1 MKKKS
6 RFLTGLLSAVMA
18 LSLCALP
25 AMAAD
30 EGSGTTTTTSPSTA
44 VWTRNTGSITVHKYE
59 LNDEK
64 KEKEGTGNASD
75 TVDQEAKELAG
86 AEFTIYKI
94 WDEETLK
101 KYYDGVTT
109 VDTTKVFD
117 VRNYATKDEN
127 TGAWK
132 LELTNGVNAK
142 KVEKEGLKNPQT
154 TDAGG
159 VVTFNNLDLGLYLVL
174 ETKLPDLVV
183 EAAAPAIISVPM
195 QKDSDNTV
203 AEEEKQPVT
212 EWLYD
217 VHIFPKNSTKYGS
230 VKLIK
235 KGYTG
240 NNDDGVLPNVTY
252 ELYKYEGNE
261 ENPTYP
267 GNPSDWKR
275 ITNKT
280 TPAGDNTGDE
290 LNLIT
295 DTKGEISIEG
305 LTKGTYCF
313 VEQSAKVKQG
323 DKEYES
329 AYIVD
334 KEPIYF
340 TVDATGNY
348 TSTAK
353 DNTIGALEAKNHKPD
368 VEKKVGKKDAS
379 GNISYEKK
387 ADYSI
392 GDYVPYQ
399 VTITIPQN
407 IEKLDTFVV
416 TDTPTNL
423 EFVKDDNHPFIVK
436 GEDATEPMVENN
448 DYTVVKDETT
458 KGFKL
463 TFTKPGVSLKAYAGK
478 TVTVTYYAKLL
489 GTAVITTAGNGNT
502 ISLKYNQE
510 IGTDGKPT
518 PDKTTEIKNDAV
530 VYSFGIHIN
539 KVNGNN
545 EPLQNVKFDL
555 YKVDPT
561 GDITGDK
568 IGLDSNIK
576 LTKVES
582 GLTTDDKGKIN
593 KDGLANGTYYLVET
607 ETQTGYNLLSGPVK
621 VDLKI
626 TYTAT
631 WKVKD
636 TYDNEG
642 HLIHHDVSSLE
653 EKFAGGDAEGLG
665 YKSQTIIN
673 RKGFN
678 LPTTGGFGTLLFSG
692 IGALLVVGGV
702 GVLMSIKKK
711 KGNV

>member
-1 MKKKS
+1 MKKAK
-6 RFLTGLLSAVMA
+6 RFLTGLLSAALA
-18 LSLCALP
+18 LSLCAMP
-25 AMAAD
+25 AMAEDNA
-30 EGSGTTTTTSPSTA
+30 ETPVTTPPSTA
-44 VWTRNTGSITVHKYE
+44 VWTQKTGSITVHKYE
-59 LNDEK
+59 LNDDK
-64 KEKEGTGNASD
+64 KKNEGTGNASD
-75 TVDQEAKELAG
+75 KVDSEAKKLAG
-86 AEFTIYKI
+86 AEFTIYQI
-94 WDEETLK
+94 WNETTLK
-101 KYYDGVTT
+101 DYYGGVKEF
-109 VDTTKVFD
+109 DTSKVFD
-117 VRNYATKDEN
+117 VSNYATKDTT

-132 LELTNGVNAK
+132 LELTNGVTAV

-154 TDAGG
+154 TDASG

-203 AEEEKQPVT
+203 AKDNKKPVT

-252 ELYKYEGNE
+252 ELYKYEGNA
-261 ENPTYP
+261 ENPVYTKDSP
-267 GNPSDWKR
+267 DWKK

-290 LNLIT
+290 LKLIT
-295 DTKGEISIEG
+295 DPNGEISIDG

-313 VEQSAKVKQG
+313 VEQSAKVKQD

-340 TVDATGNY
+340 TVDAEGNY
-348 TSTAK
+348 TSATK
-353 DNTIGALEAKNHKPD
+353 NDTINALEAKNHKPD
-368 VEKKVGKKDAS
+368 VEKKVGMKDAS
-379 GNISYEKK
+379 GNIIYGKK

-416 TDTPTNL
+416 TDTPTHL
-423 EFVKDDNHPFIVK
+423 EFVKDDDHPFIVK
-436 GEDATEPMVENN
+436 GEGATEPMVENT
-448 DYTVVKDETT
+448 DYTVVKDDTT
-458 KGFKL
+458 KGFTL
-463 TFTKPGVSLKAYAGK
+463 TFTKPGVTLKDYAGK

-489 GTAVITTAGNGNT
+489 DTAVTTTDGNPNT

-518 PDKTTEIKNDAV
+518 PNKTTEIKNDAV

-561 GDITGDK
+561 GNITGDK
-568 IGLDSNIK
+568 IGLDKSIR
-576 LTKVES
+576 LTKVAS
-582 GLTTDDKGKIN
+582 GLTTDAKGEVG

-621 VDLKI
+621 VELKI

-631 WKVKD
+631 WTEKN

-653 EKFAGGDAEGLG
+653 EKFAGSDGENLG
-665 YKSQTIIN
+665 YKTQTIIN

-692 IGALLVVGGV
+692 IGVLLVVAGV
-702 GVLMSIKKK
+702 GVLLSLKKK
-711 KGNV
+711 NRA

>member
-1 MKKKS
+1 MKKAK
-6 RFLTGLLSAVMA
+6 RFLTGLLSATLA
-18 LSLCALP
+18 LSLCAMP
-25 AMAAD
+25 AMAAED
-30 EGSGTTTTTSPSTA
+30 SGTTTTPSTA
-44 VWTRNTGSITVHKYE
+44 VWTQKTGSITVHKYE
-59 LNDEK
+59 LNDDK
-64 KEKEGTGNASD
+64 KKNEGTGNASD
-75 TVDQEAKELAG
+75 KVDSEAKKLAG
-86 AEFTIYKI
+86 AEFTIYQI
-94 WDEETLK
+94 WDEEALK

-109 VDTTKVFD
+109 VDTTNVLD
-117 VRNYATKDEN
+117 VKNYATKDEK
-127 TGAWK
+127 TGAWE
-132 LELTNGVNAK
+132 LELKNGVTAE
-142 KVEKEGLKNPQT
+142 KVQKEGLENPQT

-203 AEEEKQPVT
+203 AKGDKRPVT

-217 VHIFPKNSTKYGS
+217 VHIFPKNSTQYGG
-230 VKLIK
+230 VDLIK

-240 NNDDGVLPNVTY
+240 NNDDGVLSNVTY
-252 ELYKYEGNE
+252 ELYKYEGNDE
-261 ENPTYP
+261 KPVYTE
-267 GNPSDWKR
+267 GASDWKK
-275 ITNKT
+275 ITNQT
-280 TPAGDNTGDE
+280 TTAGDNTGDA
-290 LNLIT
+290 LSLIT
-295 DTKGEISIEG
+295 DKDGKISIEG

-323 DKEYES
+323 DKEYDS

-340 TVDATGNY
+340 TVKADGSY
-348 TSTAK
+348 TSANK
-353 DNTIGALEAKNHKPD
+353 SAVDNALEAKNHKPD
-368 VEKKVGKKDAS
+368 VEKKVGMKDAS
-379 GNISYEKK
+379 GNINYGKK

-416 TDTPTNL
+416 TDTPTHL

-436 GEDATEPMVENN
+436 GEDATEPMVENT
-448 DYTVVKDETT
+448 DYTVVKNDTT
-458 KGFKL
+458 KGFTL
-463 TFTKPGVSLKAYAGK
+463 TFTNPGVTLKGYAGK

-489 GTAVITTAGNGNT
+489 ETAVITTDGNPNT

-518 PDKTTEIKNDAV
+518 PNKTTEIKNDAV

-568 IGLDSNIK
+568 IGLDSSIK
-576 LTKVES
+576 LTKVAS
-582 GLTTDDKGKIN
+582 GLTTDERGKIN

-621 VDLKI
+621 VELKI

-631 WKVKD
+631 WTEKN

-653 EKFAGGDAEGLG
+653 EKFAGGDGENLG
-665 YKSQTIIN
+665 YKTQTIIN

-692 IGALLVVGGV
+692 IGVLLVVAGV
-702 GVLMSIKKK
+702 GVLLSLKKK
-711 KGNV
+711 NRA

>member
-25 AMAAD
+25 AMAAND
-30 EGSGTTTTTSPSTA
+30 SETQTTTSPSTA
-44 VWTRNTGSITVHKYE
+44 VWTRDTGSITVHKYE
-59 LNDEK
+59 LNDDTK
-64 KEKEGTGNASD
+64 KNEGTGNAND
-75 TVDQEAKELAG
+75 KVDSEAKELAG

-94 WDEETLK
+94 WDEKTLK
-101 KYYDGVTT
+101 EYYGGVKA
-109 VDTTKVFD
+109 VDTTNVFD
-117 VRNYATKDEN
+117 VNNYATKDEK

-132 LELTNGVNAK
+132 LELKEGFKAEEV
-142 KVEKEGLKNPQT
+142 VKEGLINPQT
-154 TDAGG
+154 TKEDGKVA
-159 VVTFNNLDLGLYLVL
+159 FNNLDLGLYLVL

-195 QKDSDNTV
+195 QKDSNNNV
-203 AEEEKQPVT
+203 AKDDKKPVT

-240 NNDDGVLPNVTY
+240 NNDDGVLSNVTY

-267 GNPSDWKR
+267 EKPSDWKK
-275 ITNKT
+275 ITKKT
-280 TPAGDNTGDE
+280 TPAGDNTGAE
-290 LNLIT
+290 LNLVTNT
-295 DTKGEISIEG
+295 DGKISIEG

-340 TVDATGNY
+340 TVDTKGDYA
-348 TSTAK
+348 STAK
-353 DNTIGALEAKNHKPD
+353 NEAIGALEAKNHKPD
-368 VEKKVGKKDAS
+368 VEKKVGMKDDN
-379 GNISYEKK
+379 GNISYDKK
-387 ADYSI
+387 ADYGI

-416 TDTPTNL
+416 TDTPKNL

-436 GEDATEPMVENN
+436 GEDATEPMVENT
-448 DYTVVKDETT
+448 DYKVVKNDTT
-458 KGFKL
+458 KGFTL
-463 TFTKPGVSLKAYAGK
+463 TFTKPGVTLKNYAGK

-489 GTAVITTAGNGNT
+489 DSAVITTAGNGNT

-545 EPLQNVKFDL
+545 EPLPNVKFDL

-568 IGLDSNIK
+568 IGLDKNIK
-576 LTKVES
+576 LTKVAS
-582 GLTTDDKGKIN
+582 GLNTDARGEVG

-607 ETQTGYNLLSGPVK
+607 ETQTGYNLLSGPVEVK
-621 VDLKI
+621 LNI

-631 WKVKD
+631 WMEKN

-653 EKFAGGDAEGLG
+653 EKFAGSDGENLG
-665 YKSQTIIN
+665 YKTQTIIN
-673 RKGFN
+673 RKGFK
-678 LPTTGGFGTLLFSG
+678 LPTTGGFGTLLFSA

-702 GVLMSIKKK
+702 GVLMSTKKK
-711 KGNV
+711 KGNG

>member
-1 MKKKS
+1 MKKAK
-6 RFLTGLLSAVMA
+6 RFLTGLLSAALA
-18 LSLCALP
+18 LSLCAMP
-25 AMAAD
+25 AMA
-30 EGSGTTTTTSPSTA
+30 ENSGEASTTPPPSTA
-44 VWTRNTGSITVHKYE
+44 VWTRDTGSITVHKYE
-59 LNDEK
+59 LNDDAK
-64 KEKEGTGNASD
+64 KQEGTGNASD
-75 TVDQEAKELAG
+75 AVDPEAKKLAG

-117 VRNYATKDEN
+117 VSNYATKDEK

-132 LELTNGVNAK
+132 LELKDGFNAE
-142 KVEKEGLKNPQT
+142 KVAKDGLENPQT
-154 TDAGG
+154 TDAEG
-159 VVTFNNLDLGLYLVL
+159 VVTFNKLDLGLYLVL

-183 EAAAPAIISVPM
+183 EAATPAIISVPM

-203 AEEEKQPVT
+203 AKDEKQPVT

-230 VKLIK
+230 VNLIK

-240 NNDDGVLPNVTY
+240 NRCDEGLPNVTY
-252 ELYKYEGNE
+252 ELYKYEGNA
-261 ENPTYP
+261 ENPVYTKDSP
-267 GNPSDWKR
+267 DWKK

-280 TPAGDNTGDE
+280 TTAGDNTGDV
-290 LNLIT
+290 LNLVT
-295 DTKGEISIEG
+295 DSEGKISIEG

-313 VEQSAKVKQG
+313 VEQSAKVKQDG
-323 DKEYES
+323 KEYES

-353 DNTIGALEAKNHKPD
+353 NDTINALEAKNHKPD
-368 VEKKVGKKDAS
+368 VEKKVGMKDAS
-379 GNISYEKK
+379 GNISYDKK

-416 TDTPTNL
+416 TDTPTHL
-423 EFVKDDNHPFIVK
+423 EFVKDDNHPFIIK
-436 GEDATEPMVENN
+436 GEGATEPMVENT
-448 DYTVVKDETT
+448 DYTVVKNDTT
-458 KGFKL
+458 KGFTL
-463 TFTKPGVSLKAYAGK
+463 TFTNPGVTLKGYAGK

-489 GTAVITTAGNGNT
+489 ETAVITTDGNPNT

-518 PDKTTEIKNDAV
+518 PNKTTEIKNDAV

-561 GDITGDK
+561 GNITGDK
-568 IGLDSNIK
+568 IGLESNIR
-576 LTKVES
+576 LTKVAS
-582 GLTTDDKGKIN
+582 GLTTDAQGKID

-621 VDLKI
+621 VELKI

-631 WKVKD
+631 WTVKD

-673 RKGFN
+673 RKGFK

-692 IGALLVVGGV
+692 IGVLLVVAGV
-702 GVLMSIKKK
+702 GVLLSLKKK
-711 KGNV
+711 NRA

>member
-1 MKKKS
+1 MKKAK
-6 RFLTGLLSAVMA
+6 RFLTGLLSAALA
-18 LSLCALP
+18 LSLCAMP
-25 AMAAD
+25 AMAED
-30 EGSGTTTTTSPSTA
+30 NGETPVTTPPSTA
-44 VWTRNTGSITVHKYE
+44 VWTQKTGSITVHKYE
-59 LNDEK
+59 LNDDK
-64 KEKEGTGNASD
+64 KKNEGTGNASD
-75 TVDQEAKELAG
+75 KVDSEAKKLAG
-86 AEFTIYKI
+86 AEFTIYQI
-94 WDEETLK
+94 WNETTLK
-101 KYYDGVTT
+101 DYYGGVKEF
-109 VDTTKVFD
+109 DTSKVFD
-117 VRNYATKDEN
+117 VSNYATKDTT

-132 LELTNGVNAK
+132 LELTNGVTAV

-154 TDAGG
+154 TDASG

-203 AEEEKQPVT
+203 AKDNKKPVT

-252 ELYKYEGNE
+252 ELYKYEGNA
-261 ENPTYP
+261 ENPVYTKDSP
-267 GNPSDWKR
+267 DWKK

-290 LNLIT
+290 LKLIT
-295 DTKGEISIEG
+295 DPNGEISIDG

-313 VEQSAKVKQG
+313 VEQSAKVKQD

-340 TVDATGNY
+340 TVDAEGNY
-348 TSTAK
+348 TSAAK
-353 DNTIGALEAKNHKPD
+353 NDTINALEAKNHKPD
-368 VEKKVGKKDAS
+368 VEKKVGMKDAS
-379 GNISYEKK
+379 GNIIYGKK

-416 TDTPTNL
+416 TDTPTHL
-423 EFVKDDNHPFIVK
+423 EFVKDDDHPFIVK
-436 GEDATEPMVENN
+436 GEGATEPMVENT
-448 DYTVVKDETT
+448 DYTVVKDDTA
-458 KGFKL
+458 KGFTL
-463 TFTKPGVSLKAYAGK
+463 TFTKPGVTLKDYAGK

-489 GTAVITTAGNGNT
+489 DTAVTTTDGNPNT

-518 PDKTTEIKNDAV
+518 PNKTTEIKNDAV

-561 GDITGDK
+561 GNITGDK
-568 IGLDSNIK
+568 IGLDKSIR
-576 LTKVES
+576 LTKVAS
-582 GLTTDDKGKIN
+582 GLTTDAKGEVG

-621 VDLKI
+621 VELKI

-631 WKVKD
+631 WTEKN

-653 EKFAGGDAEGLG
+653 EKFAGSDGENLG
-665 YKSQTIIN
+665 YKTQTIIN
-673 RKGFN
+673 RKGFK

-692 IGALLVVGGV
+692 IGVLLVVAGV
-702 GVLMSIKKK
+702 GVLLSLKKK
-711 KGNV
+711 NRT

>member
-1 MKKKS
+1 MKKAK
-6 RFLTGLLSAVMA
+6 RFLTGLLSAALA
-18 LSLCALP
+18 LSLCAMP

-30 EGSGTTTTTSPSTA
+30 NGGATTTPSTA
-44 VWTRNTGSITVHKYE
+44 VWTRDTGSITVHKYE
-59 LNDEK
+59 LNDDAK
-64 KEKEGTGNASD
+64 KQEGTGNASD
-75 TVDQEAKELAG
+75 AVDPEAKKLAG

-94 WDEETLK
+94 WDEATLK
-101 KYYDGVTT
+101 EYYGGVKEF
-109 VDTTKVFD
+109 DTTKVFD
-117 VRNYATKDEN
+117 ANNYAKKDDK

-132 LELTNGVNAK
+132 LDCKDGFTAE
-142 KVEKEGLKNPQT
+142 KVVKDGLENPQT
-154 TDAGG
+154 TDADG
-159 VVTFNNLDLGLYLVL
+159 VVTFDNLDLGLYLVL

-195 QKDSDNTV
+195 QKDSDNKV
-203 AEEEKQPVT
+203 AENEKQPVT
-212 EWLYD
+212 EWLYN

-230 VKLIK
+230 VNLIK

-240 NNDDGVLPNVTY
+240 NRCDEGLPNVTY
-252 ELYKYEGNE
+252 ELYKYEGND
-261 ENPTYP
+261 ENPVYTKDSP
-267 GNPSDWKR
+267 DWKK

-290 LNLIT
+290 LNLVT
-295 DTKGEISIEG
+295 DSEGKISIEG

-313 VEQSAKVKQG
+313 VEQSAKVKQDG
-323 DKEYES
+323 KEYES

-353 DNTIGALEAKNHKPD
+353 NDTINALEAKNHKPD
-368 VEKKVGKKDAS
+368 VEKKVGMKDAS
-379 GNISYEKK
+379 GNISYDKK

-416 TDTPTNL
+416 TDTPTHL

-436 GEDATEPMVENN
+436 GEDATEPMVENT
-448 DYTVVKDETT
+448 DYTVVKNDTT
-458 KGFKL
+458 KGFTL
-463 TFTKPGVSLKAYAGK
+463 TFTNPDVTLKGYAGK

-489 GTAVITTAGNGNT
+489 ETAVITTDGNPNT

-555 YKVDPT
+555 YKVDPN
-561 GDITGDK
+561 GNITGDK
-568 IGLDSNIK
+568 IGLDSSIK
-576 LTKVES
+576 LTKVAS
-582 GLTTDDKGKIN
+582 GLTTNDKGEVG

-621 VDLKI
+621 VELKI
-626 TYTAT
+626 TYTAKWT
-631 WKVKD
+631 VKD

-642 HLIHHDVSSLE
+642 NLIHHDVSSLE
-653 EKFAGGDAEGLG
+653 EKFAGGDSDGLG
-665 YKSQTIIN
+665 YKTQTIIN

-692 IGALLVVGGV
+692 IGVLLVVAGV
-702 GVLMSIKKK
+702 GVLLSLKKK
-711 KGNV
+711 NRA

>member
-1 MKKKS
+1 MKKAK
-6 RFLTGLLSAVMA
+6 RFLTGLLSAALA
-18 LSLCALP
+18 LSLCAMP

-30 EGSGTTTTTSPSTA
+30 NGETPSTTPPSTA
-44 VWTRNTGSITVHKYE
+44 VWTQNTGSITVHKYE
-59 LNDEK
+59 LNDDAK
-64 KEKEGTGNASD
+64 KKEGTGNASD
-75 TVDQEAKELAG
+75 EVDSEAKKLAG

-101 KYYDGVTT
+101 KYYDGVTP

-117 VRNYATKDEN
+117 ANNYATKDEN

-132 LELTNGVNAK
+132 LELTNGVTAE
-142 KVEKEGLKNPQT
+142 KVEKEGLENPQT
-154 TDAGG
+154 TDVDG

-203 AEEEKQPVT
+203 AKDQKQPVT

-217 VHIFPKNSTKYGS
+217 VHIFPKNSTQYGG
-230 VKLIK
+230 VDLIK

-240 NNDDGVLPNVTY
+240 NNDDGVLSNVTY
-252 ELYKYEGNE
+252 ELYKYEGNDE
-261 ENPTYP
+261 KPVYTE
-267 GNPSDWKR
+267 GASDWKK
-275 ITNKT
+275 ITNQT
-280 TPAGDNTGDE
+280 TTAGDNTGDA
-290 LNLIT
+290 LSLIT
-295 DTKGEISIEG
+295 DKDGKISIEG

-313 VEQSAKVKQG
+313 VEQSAKVKQDG
-323 DKEYES
+323 KEYDS

-340 TVDATGNY
+340 TVKADGSY
-348 TSTAK
+348 TSANK
-353 DNTIGALEAKNHKPD
+353 SAVDNALEAKNHKPD
-368 VEKKVGKKDAS
+368 VEKKVGMKDAS
-379 GNISYEKK
+379 GNINYGKK

-436 GEDATEPMVENN
+436 GEGATEPMAENT
-448 DYTVVKDETT
+448 DYTVVKNDTT
-458 KGFKL
+458 KGFTL
-463 TFTKPGVSLKAYAGK
+463 TFTNPGVTLKGYAGK
-478 TVTVTYYAKLL
+478 TVTVTYYAELL
-489 GTAVITTAGNGNT
+489 DTAVTTTDGNPNT

-518 PDKTTEIKNDAV
+518 PNKTTEIKNDAV

-561 GDITGDK
+561 GNITGDK
-568 IGLDSNIK
+568 IGLDKSIR
-576 LTKVES
+576 LTKVAS
-582 GLTTDDKGKIN
+582 GLTTDANGEVG

-621 VDLKI
+621 VELKI
-626 TYTAT
+626 TYMAKWTE
-631 WKVKD
+631 KN

-642 HLIHHDVSSLE
+642 HLIHHDVSSFKE
-653 EKFAGGDAEGLG
+653 EFVGGDANGLG
-665 YKSQTIIN
+665 YKTQTIIN
-673 RKGFN
+673 RKGFK

-692 IGALLVVGGV
+692 IGVLLVVAGV
-702 GVLMSIKKK
+702 GVLLSLKKK
-711 KGNV
+711 NRT

>member
-1 MKKKS
+1 MKKAK
-6 RFLTGLLSAVMA
+6 RFLTGLLSAALA
-18 LSLCALP
+18 LSLCAMP
-25 AMAAD
+25 AMAE
-30 EGSGTTTTTSPSTA
+30 EGSGATTTTQPSTA
-44 VWTRNTGSITVHKYE
+44 VWTQDTGSITVHKYE

-64 KEKEGTGNASD
+64 KKKEGTGNASD
-75 TVDQEAKELAG
+75 AVDAEAKKLAG
-86 AEFTIYKI
+86 AEFTIYQI

-109 VDTTKVFD
+109 VDTTNVFD
-117 VRNYATKDEN
+117 VKNYATKDEK

-132 LELTNGVNAK
+132 LELTNGVTAE
-142 KVEKEGLKNPQT
+142 KVEKEGLENPQT
-154 TDAGG
+154 TDADG

-203 AEEEKQPVT
+203 AKDQKQPVT

-217 VHIFPKNSTKYGS
+217 VHIFPKNSTQYGG
-230 VKLIK
+230 VDLIK

-240 NNDDGVLPNVTY
+240 NNDDGVLSNVTY
-252 ELYKYEGNE
+252 ELYKYEGNDE
-261 ENPTYP
+261 KPVYTE
-267 GNPSDWKR
+267 GASDWKK
-275 ITNKT
+275 ITNQT
-280 TPAGDNTGDE
+280 TTAGDNTGDA
-290 LNLIT
+290 LSLIT
-295 DTKGEISIEG
+295 DKDGKISIEG

-323 DKEYES
+323 DKEYDS

-340 TVDATGNY
+340 TVKADGSY
-348 TSTAK
+348 TSANK
-353 DNTIGALEAKNHKPD
+353 SAVDNALEAKNHKPD
-368 VEKKVGKKDAS
+368 VEKEVGMKDAS
-379 GNISYEKK
+379 GNINYGKK

-436 GEDATEPMVENN
+436 GEGATEPMVENT
-448 DYTVVKDETT
+448 DYTVVKNDTT
-458 KGFKL
+458 KGFTL
-463 TFTKPGVSLKAYAGK
+463 TFTNPGVTLKGYAGK
-478 TVTVTYYAKLL
+478 TVTVTYYAELL
-489 GTAVITTAGNGNT
+489 DTAVTTTDGNPNT

-518 PDKTTEIKNDAV
+518 PNKTTEIKNDAV

-568 IGLDSNIK
+568 IGLDKSIR
-576 LTKVES
+576 LTKVAS
-582 GLTTDDKGKIN
+582 GLTTDAKGEVG

-607 ETQTGYNLLSGPVK
+607 KTQTGYNLLSGPVK
-621 VDLKI
+621 VELKI

-631 WKVKD
+631 WTEKN

-653 EKFAGGDAEGLG
+653 EKFAGSDGENLG
-665 YKSQTIIN
+665 YKTQTIIN

-692 IGALLVVGGV
+692 IGVLLVVAGV
-702 GVLMSIKKK
+702 GVLLSLKKK
-711 KGNV
+711 NRA

>member
-1 MKKKS
+1 MKKAK
-6 RFLTGLLSAVMA
+6 RFLTGLLSAALA
-18 LSLCALP
+18 LSLCAMP

-30 EGSGTTTTTSPSTA
+30 NGGATTTPSTA
-44 VWTRNTGSITVHKYE
+44 VWTRDTGSITVHKYE
-59 LNDEK
+59 LNDDAK
-64 KEKEGTGNASD
+64 KQEGTGNASD
-75 TVDQEAKELAG
+75 AVDPEAKKLAG
-86 AEFTIYKI
+86 AEFTIYQI

-109 VDTTKVFD
+109 VDTTNVFD
-117 VRNYATKDEN
+117 VKNYATKDEK

-132 LELTNGVNAK
+132 LELTNGVTAE
-142 KVEKEGLKNPQT
+142 KVEKEGLENPQT
-154 TDAGG
+154 TDTDG

-203 AEEEKQPVT
+203 AKGDKQPVT

-217 VHIFPKNSTKYGS
+217 VHIFPKNSTQYGG
-230 VKLIK
+230 VDLIK

-240 NNDDGVLPNVTY
+240 NNDDGVLSNVTY
-252 ELYKYEGNE
+252 ELYKYEGNDE
-261 ENPTYP
+261 KPVYTV
-267 GNPSDWKR
+267 GASDWKK
-275 ITNKT
+275 ITNQT
-280 TPAGDNTGDE
+280 TTAGDNTGDA
-290 LNLIT
+290 LSLIT
-295 DTKGEISIEG
+295 DKDGKISIEG

-313 VEQSAKVKQG
+313 VEQSAKVKQDG
-323 DKEYES
+323 KEYES

-353 DNTIGALEAKNHKPD
+353 NDTINALEAKNHKPD
-368 VEKKVGKKDAS
+368 VEKKVGMKDAS
-379 GNISYEKK
+379 GNISYDKK

-416 TDTPTNL
+416 TDTPTHL

-436 GEDATEPMVENN
+436 GEDATEPMVENT
-448 DYTVVKDETT
+448 DYTVVKNDTT
-458 KGFKL
+458 KGFTL
-463 TFTKPGVSLKAYAGK
+463 TFTNPGVTLKGYAGK

-489 GTAVITTAGNGNT
+489 ETAVITTDGNPNT

-518 PDKTTEIKNDAV
+518 PNKTTEIKNDAV

-568 IGLDSNIK
+568 IGLDSSIK
-576 LTKVES
+576 LTKVAS
-582 GLTTDDKGKIN
+582 GLTTDEQGKIN

-621 VDLKI
+621 VELKI

-631 WKVKD
+631 WTEKN

-653 EKFAGGDAEGLG
+653 EKFAGGDGENLG
-665 YKSQTIIN
+665 YKTQTIIN

-692 IGALLVVGGV
+692 IGVLLVVAGV
-702 GVLMSIKKK
+702 GVLLSLKKK
-711 KGNV
+711 NRA

>member
-1 MKKKS
+1 MKKAK
-6 RFLTGLLSAVMA
+6 RFLTGLLSAALA
-18 LSLCALP
+18 LSLCAMP
-25 AMAAD
+25 AMA
-30 EGSGTTTTTSPSTA
+30 EESGTQTTPQPSTA
-44 VWTRNTGSITVHKYE
+44 VWTQDTGSITVHKYE

-64 KEKEGTGNASD
+64 KKKEGTGNASD
-75 TVDQEAKELAG
+75 AVDPEAKKLAG

-94 WDEETLK
+94 WNETTLK
-101 KYYDGVTT
+101 EYYNGVKKI
-109 VDTTKVFD
+109 DTSNVFD
-117 VRNYATKDEN
+117 VKNYATKDER

-132 LELTNGVNAK
+132 LKLTNGVTAE
-142 KVEKEGLKNPQT
+142 KVEKEGLENPQT
-154 TDAGG
+154 TDVDG

-203 AEEEKQPVT
+203 AKDQKQPVT

-217 VHIFPKNSTKYGS
+217 VHIFPKNSTQYGG
-230 VKLIK
+230 VDLIK

-240 NNDDGVLPNVTY
+240 NNDDGVLSNVTY
-252 ELYKYEGNE
+252 ELYKYEGNDE
-261 ENPTYP
+261 KPVYTEGAP
-267 GNPSDWKR
+267 DWKK
-275 ITNKT
+275 ITNQT
-280 TPAGDNTGDE
+280 TTAGDNTGDV
-290 LNLIT
+290 LSLIT
-295 DTKGEISIEG
+295 DKDGKISIEG

-313 VEQSAKVKQG
+313 VEQSAKVKQDG
-323 DKEYES
+323 KEYDS

-340 TVDATGNY
+340 TVKADGSY
-348 TSTAK
+348 TSANK
-353 DNTIGALEAKNHKPD
+353 SAVDNALEAKNHKPD
-368 VEKKVGKKDAS
+368 VEKKVGMKDAS
-379 GNISYEKK
+379 GNINYGKK

-407 IEKLDTFVV
+407 IEKLDTFDV

-436 GEDATEPMVENN
+436 GEGATEPMVENT
-448 DYTVVKDETT
+448 DYTVVKNDTT
-458 KGFKL
+458 KGFTL
-463 TFTKPGVSLKAYAGK
+463 TFTNPGVTLKGYAGK
-478 TVTVTYYAKLL
+478 TVTVTYYAELL
-489 GTAVITTAGNGNT
+489 DTAVTTTDGNPNT

-518 PDKTTEIKNDAV
+518 PNKTTEIKNDAV

-568 IGLDSNIK
+568 IGLDSSIK
-576 LTKVES
+576 LTKVAS
-582 GLTTDDKGKIN
+582 GLTTDEQGKIN

-621 VDLKI
+621 VELKI

-631 WKVKD
+631 WTEKN

-653 EKFAGGDAEGLG
+653 EKFAGGDGENQG
-665 YKSQTIIN
+665 YKTQTIIN

-692 IGALLVVGGV
+692 IGVLLVVAGV
-702 GVLMSIKKK
+702 GVLLSLKKK
-711 KGNV
+711 NRA

>member
-1 MKKKS
+1 MKKAK
-6 RFLTGLLSAVMA
+6 RFLTGLLSAALA
-18 LSLCALP
+18 LSLCAMP
-25 AMAAD
+25 AMA
-30 EGSGTTTTTSPSTA
+30 EESGTQTTPQPSTA
-44 VWTRNTGSITVHKYE
+44 VWTQNTGSITVHKYE

-64 KEKEGTGNASD
+64 KKNEGTGNASD
-75 TVDQEAKELAG
+75 AVDPEAKKLAG

-94 WDEETLK
+94 WNETTLK
-101 KYYDGVTT
+101 EYYNGVKEF
-109 VDTTKVFD
+109 DTSKVFD
-117 VRNYATKDEN
+117 VSNYATKDEK

-132 LELTNGVNAK
+132 LELKEGFEAE
-142 KVEKEGLKNPQT
+142 KVVKEGLKNPQT
-154 TDAGG
+154 TDAEG
-159 VVTFNNLDLGLYLVL
+159 VVAFNKLDLGLYLVL

-203 AEEEKQPVT
+203 AKDQKQPVT

-217 VHIFPKNSTKYGS
+217 VHIFPKNSTQYGG
-230 VKLIK
+230 VDLIK

-240 NNDDGVLPNVTY
+240 NNDDGVLSNVTY
-252 ELYKYEGNE
+252 ELYKYEGNDE
-261 ENPTYP
+261 KPVYTKCA
-267 GNPSDWKR
+267 SDWKK
-275 ITNKT
+275 ITNQT
-280 TPAGDNTGDE
+280 TTAGDNTGDA
-290 LNLIT
+290 LSLIT
-295 DTKGEISIEG
+295 DKDGKISIEG

-323 DKEYES
+323 DKEYDS

-340 TVDATGNY
+340 TVKADGSY
-348 TSTAK
+348 TSANK
-353 DNTIGALEAKNHKPD
+353 SAVDNALEAKNHKPD
-368 VEKKVGKKDAS
+368 VEKKVGMKDAS
-379 GNISYEKK
+379 GNISYDKK

-416 TDTPTNL
+416 TDTPTHL
-423 EFVKDDNHPFIVK
+423 EFVKDENHPFIVK
-436 GEDATEPMVENN
+436 GEGAMDPMVENT
-448 DYTVVKDETT
+448 DYTVVKDEAT
-458 KGFKL
+458 KGFTL
-463 TFTKPGVSLKAYAGK
+463 TFTNPGVTLKNYAGK
-478 TVTVTYYAKLL
+478 TVTVTYYAELL
-489 GTAVITTAGNGNT
+489 DTAVTTTDGNPNT

-518 PDKTTEIKNDAV
+518 PNKTTEIKNDAV

-561 GDITGDK
+561 GNITGDK
-568 IGLDSNIK
+568 IGLDKSIR
-576 LTKVES
+576 LTKVAS
-582 GLTTDDKGKIN
+582 GLTTDAKGEVG

-621 VDLKI
+621 VELKI

-631 WKVKD
+631 WTEKN

-653 EKFAGGDAEGLG
+653 EKFAGSDGENLG
-665 YKSQTIIN
+665 YKTQTIIN
-673 RKGFN
+673 RKGFK

-692 IGALLVVGGV
+692 IGVLLVVAGV
-702 GVLMSIKKK
+702 GVLLSLKKK
-711 KGNV
+711 NRA

>member
-1 MKKKS
+1 MKKAK
-6 RFLTGLLSAVMA
+6 RFLTGLLSAALA
-18 LSLCALP
+18 LSLCAMP

-30 EGSGTTTTTSPSTA
+30 NGGATTTPSTA
-44 VWTRNTGSITVHKYE
+44 VWTRDTGSITVHKYE
-59 LNDEK
+59 LNDDAK
-64 KEKEGTGNASD
+64 KQEGTGNASD
-75 TVDQEAKELAG
+75 AVDPEAKKLAG

-94 WDEETLK
+94 WDETTLK
-101 KYYDGVTT
+101 EYYSGVKEF
-109 VDTTKVFD
+109 DTTKVFD
-117 VRNYATKDEN
+117 ANNYAKKDDK

-132 LELTNGVNAK
+132 LELKNGVTAE
-142 KVEKEGLKNPQT
+142 KVVKDGLVNPQT
-154 TDAGG
+154 TLEDGKVA
-159 VVTFNNLDLGLYLVL
+159 FNNLDLGLYLVL

-195 QKDSDNTV
+195 QKDSDNKV
-203 AEEEKQPVT
+203 AEDEKQPVT

-230 VKLIK
+230 VNLIK

-240 NNDDGVLPNVTY
+240 NRCDEGLPNVTY
-252 ELYKYEGNE
+252 ELYKYEGNA
-261 ENPTYP
+261 ENPVYTKDSP
-267 GNPSDWKR
+267 DWKK

-280 TPAGDNTGDE
+280 TTAGDNTGDV
-290 LNLIT
+290 LNLVT
-295 DTKGEISIEG
+295 DSEGKISIEG

-313 VEQSAKVKQG
+313 VEQSAKVKQDG
-323 DKEYES
+323 KEYES

-353 DNTIGALEAKNHKPD
+353 NDTINALEAKNHKPD
-368 VEKKVGKKDAS
+368 VEKKVGMKDAS
-379 GNISYEKK
+379 GNISYDKK

-407 IEKLDTFVV
+407 IAKLDTFVV
-416 TDTPTNL
+416 TDTPKNL

-436 GEDATEPMVENN
+436 GEGAMDPMVEDT
-448 DYTVVKDETT
+448 DYTVVKNNAT
-458 KGFKL
+458 KGFTL
-463 TFTKPGVSLKAYAGK
+463 TFTKPGVTLKDYAGK

-489 GTAVITTAGNGNT
+489 DSAVITTAGNPNT

-510 IGTDGKPT
+510 IGTDGNPT
-518 PDKTTEIKNDAV
+518 PGKTTEIKNDAV

-545 EPLQNVKFDL
+545 QPLQNVKFDL
-555 YKVDPT
+555 YKVDPN
-561 GDITGDK
+561 GNITGDK
-568 IGLDSNIK
+568 IGLDNSIM
-576 LTKVES
+576 LTKVAS
-582 GLTTDDKGKIN
+582 GLTTDDKGEVG

-621 VDLKI
+621 VELKI

-631 WKVKD
+631 WTVKD
-636 TYDNEG
+636 TYDDEG
-642 HLIHHDVSSLE
+642 NLIHHDVSSLE
-653 EKFAGGDAEGLG
+653 EKFEGGDSVGLG
-665 YKSQTIIN
+665 YKTQTIIN
-673 RKGFN
+673 RKGFK

-692 IGALLVVGGV
+692 IGVLLVVAGV
-702 GVLMSIKKK
+702 GVLLSLKKK
-711 KGNV
+711 NRA

>member
-1 MKKKS
+1 MKKAK
-6 RFLTGLLSAVMA
+6 RFLTGLLSAALA
-18 LSLCALP
+18 LSLCAMP

-30 EGSGTTTTTSPSTA
+30 NGETSTTTPPSTA
-44 VWTRNTGSITVHKYE
+44 VWTQNTGSITVHKYE

-64 KEKEGTGNASD
+64 KKNEGTGNAND
-75 TVDQEAKELAG
+75 KVDPEAKELAG

-94 WDEETLK
+94 WDETTLK
-101 KYYDGVTT
+101 DYYGGVKEF
-109 VDTTKVFD
+109 DTSKVFD
-117 VRNYATKDEN
+117 VSNYATKD
-127 TGAWK
+127 TKTSAWK
-132 LELTNGVNAK
+132 LDLKNDVTAE
-142 KVEKEGLKNPQT
+142 KVVKEGLENPQT
-154 TDAGG
+154 TDASG

-203 AEEEKQPVT
+203 PKGEKQPVT

-217 VHIFPKNSTKYGS
+217 VHIFPKNSTQYGG
-230 VKLIK
+230 VDLIK

-240 NNDDGVLPNVTY
+240 NNDDGVLSNVTY
-252 ELYKYEGNE
+252 ELYKYEGND
-261 ENPTYP
+261 ENPTYVEDSA
-267 GNPSDWKR
+267 NWKR
-275 ITNKT
+275 ITHKT
-280 TPAGDNTGDE
+280 TTAGDNTGDK
-290 LNLIT
+290 LNLVT
-295 DTKGEISIEG
+295 DSEGKISIEG

-323 DKEYES
+323 DKEYDS

-353 DNTIGALEAKNHKPD
+353 SDTLNALEAKNHKPD
-368 VEKKVGKKDAS
+368 VEKKVGMKDAS
-379 GNISYEKK
+379 GNISYDKK

-416 TDTPTNL
+416 TDTPTHL
-423 EFVKDDNHPFIVK
+423 EFVKDENHPFIVK
-436 GEDATEPMVENN
+436 GEGAMDPMVENT
-448 DYTVVKDETT
+448 DYTVVKDEAT
-458 KGFKL
+458 KGFTL
-463 TFTKPGVSLKAYAGK
+463 TFTNPGVTLKNYAGK

-489 GTAVITTAGNGNT
+489 ETAVITTAGNPNT

-518 PDKTTEIKNDAV
+518 PNKTTEIKNDAV

-545 EPLQNVKFDL
+545 QPLQNVKFDL

-568 IGLDSNIK
+568 IGLDKSIR
-576 LTKVES
+576 LTKVAS
-582 GLTTDDKGKIN
+582 GLTTDAKGEVG

-621 VDLKI
+621 VELKI

-631 WKVKD
+631 WTEKN

-642 HLIHHDVSSLE
+642 HLIHHDVSSFE
-653 EKFAGGDAEGLG
+653 EKFADGDAEGLG
-665 YKSQTIIN
+665 YKTQTIIN
-673 RKGFN
+673 RKGFK

-692 IGALLVVGGV
+692 IGVLLVVAGV
-702 GVLMSIKKK
+702 GVLLSLKKK
-711 KGNV
+711 NRA

>member
-1 MKKKS
+1 MKKAK
-6 RFLTGLLSAVMA
+6 RFLTGLLSAALA
-18 LSLCALP
+18 LSLCAMP
-25 AMAAD
+25 AMAEDNA
-30 EGSGTTTTTSPSTA
+30 ETPVTTPPSTA
-44 VWTRNTGSITVHKYE
+44 VWTRDTGSITVHKYE
-59 LNDEK
+59 LNDDAK
-64 KEKEGTGNASD
+64 KQEGTGNASD
-75 TVDQEAKELAG
+75 AVDPEAKKLAG

-117 VRNYATKDEN
+117 VSNYATKDEK

-132 LELTNGVNAK
+132 LELKDGFNAE
-142 KVEKEGLKNPQT
+142 KVAKDGLENPQT
-154 TDAGG
+154 TDAEG
-159 VVTFNNLDLGLYLVL
+159 VVTFNKLDLGLYLVL

-183 EAAAPAIISVPM
+183 EAATPAIISVPM

-203 AEEEKQPVT
+203 EKGDKQPVT

-240 NNDDGVLPNVTY
+240 NNDDGILSNVTY
-252 ELYKYEGNE
+252 ELYKYEGNA
-261 ENPTYP
+261 ENPVYTKDSP
-267 GNPSDWKR
+267 DWKS
-275 ITNKT
+275 ITRKT
-280 TPAGDNTGDE
+280 TPAGDNTGDV
-290 LNLIT
+290 LNLVT
-295 DTKGEISIEG
+295 DSEGKISIEG

-313 VEQSAKVKQG
+313 VEQSAKVKQDG
-323 DKEYES
+323 KEYES

-353 DNTIGALEAKNHKPD
+353 NDTINALEAKNHKPD
-368 VEKKVGKKDAS
+368 VEKKVGMKDAS
-379 GNISYEKK
+379 GNISYDKK

-416 TDTPTNL
+416 TDTPTHL

-436 GEDATEPMVENN
+436 GEGATEPMVENT
-448 DYTVVKDETT
+448 DYTVVKNDTT
-458 KGFKL
+458 KGFTL
-463 TFTKPGVSLKAYAGK
+463 TFTNPGVTLKGYAGK

-489 GTAVITTAGNGNT
+489 ETAGITTDGNPNT

-568 IGLDSNIK
+568 IGLDSSIR
-576 LTKVES
+576 LTKVAS
-582 GLTTDDKGKIN
+582 GLTTDAQGKID

-621 VDLKI
+621 VELKI
-626 TYTAT
+626 TYTAKWT
-631 WKVKD
+631 VKD

-673 RKGFN
+673 RKGFK

-692 IGALLVVGGV
+692 IGVLLVVAGV
-702 GVLMSIKKK
+702 GVLLSLKKK
-711 KGNV
+711 NRA

>member
-1 MKKKS
+1 MKKAK
-6 RFLTGLLSAVMA
+6 RFLTGLLSAALA
-18 LSLCALP
+18 LSLCAMP

-30 EGSGTTTTTSPSTA
+30 NGGTTTTPTA
-44 VWTRNTGSITVHKYE
+44 NPVWTQDTGSITVHKYE

-64 KEKEGTGNASD
+64 KKNEGTGNASD
-75 TVDQEAKELAG
+75 AVDPEAKKLAG
-86 AEFTIYKI
+86 AEFTIYQI

-109 VDTTKVFD
+109 VDTTNVFD
-117 VRNYATKDEN
+117 VKNYATKDEK
-127 TGAWK
+127 TGAWE
-132 LELTNGVNAK
+132 LELTNGVTAE
-142 KVEKEGLKNPQT
+142 KVEKEGLENPQT
-154 TDAGG
+154 TDADG

-203 AEEEKQPVT
+203 EKDQKQPVT

-217 VHIFPKNSTKYGS
+217 VHIFPKNSTQYGG
-230 VKLIK
+230 VDLIK

-240 NNDDGVLPNVTY
+240 NNDDGVLSNVTY
-252 ELYKYEGNE
+252 ELYKYEGNDE
-261 ENPTYP
+261 KPVYTE
-267 GNPSDWKR
+267 GASDWKK
-275 ITNKT
+275 ITNQT
-280 TPAGDNTGDE
+280 TTAGDNTGDA
-290 LNLIT
+290 LSLIT
-295 DTKGEISIEG
+295 DKDGKISIEG

-323 DKEYES
+323 DKEYDS

-340 TVDATGNY
+340 TVKADGSY
-348 TSTAK
+348 TSANK
-353 DNTIGALEAKNHKPD
+353 SAVDNALEAKNHKPD
-368 VEKKVGKKDAS
+368 VEKKVGMKDAS
-379 GNISYEKK
+379 GNINYGKK

-436 GEDATEPMVENN
+436 GEGATEPMVENT
-448 DYTVVKDETT
+448 DYTVVKNDTT
-458 KGFKL
+458 KGFTL
-463 TFTKPGVSLKAYAGK
+463 TFTNPGVTLKGYAGK
-478 TVTVTYYAKLL
+478 TVTVTYYAELL
-489 GTAVITTAGNGNT
+489 DTAVTTTDGNPNT

-518 PDKTTEIKNDAV
+518 PNKTTEIKNDAV

-568 IGLDSNIK
+568 IGLDSSIK
-576 LTKVES
+576 LTKVAS
-582 GLTTDDKGKIN
+582 GLTTDEQGKIN

-621 VDLKI
+621 VELKI

-631 WKVKD
+631 WTEKN

-653 EKFAGGDAEGLG
+653 EKFAGGDDENLG
-665 YKSQTIIN
+665 YKTQTIIN

-692 IGALLVVGGV
+692 IGVLLVVAGV
-702 GVLMSIKKK
+702 GVLLSLKKK
-711 KGNV
+711 NRA

>member
-18 LSLCALP
+18 LSLFALP
-25 AMAAD
+25 AAAAD
-30 EGSGTTTTTSPSTA
+30 DSETTTTTSPSTA

-75 TVDQEAKELAG
+75 EVDSEAKKLAG
-86 AEFTIYKI
+86 AEFTIYQI
-94 WDEETLK
+94 WDEKTLE

-109 VDTTKVFD
+109 VDTTNVFNAN
-117 VRNYATKDEN
+117 NYATKDEK

-132 LELTNGVNAK
+132 LKLTNGVTAK
-142 KVEKEGLKNPQT
+142 EVAKDGLLNPQT
-154 TDAGG
+154 TKEDGTVA
-159 VVTFNNLDLGLYLVL
+159 FNNLDLGLYLVL

-195 QKDSDNTV
+195 QQDSNNTV
-203 AEEEKQPVT
+203 TKDDKKPVT

-217 VHIFPKNSTKYGS
+217 VHIFPKNSTQYGS

-240 NNDDGVLPNVTY
+240 NIDDGVLPNVTY

-267 GNPSDWKR
+267 GNPSDWKK
-275 ITNKT
+275 ITKKT

-290 LNLIT
+290 LKLIT
-295 DTKGEISIEG
+295 DTKGEISIED

-323 DKEYES
+323 DKEYDS

-340 TVDATGNY
+340 TVDTKGNY

-353 DNTIGALEAKNHKPD
+353 DNTSGALEAKNHKPD
-368 VEKKVGKKDAS
+368 VEKKVGMKDDN
-379 GNISYEKK
+379 GNISYDKK

-436 GEDATEPMVENN
+436 GEGATEPMVENT
-448 DYTVVKDETT
+448 DYTVVKDDTT
-458 KGFKL
+458 KGFTL
-463 TFTKPGVSLKAYAGK
+463 TFTNPGEKLKDYAGK

-489 GTAVITTAGNGNT
+489 ETAVITTDGNGNT

-518 PDKTTEIKNDAV
+518 PNKTTEIKNDAV

-545 EPLQNVKFDL
+545 EPLPNVKFDL

-568 IGLDSNIK
+568 IGLDKNIK
-576 LTKVES
+576 LTKVAS
-582 GLTTDDKGKIN
+582 GLTTDAKGEVG

-621 VDLKI
+621 VELKI
-626 TYTAT
+626 TYTAA

-636 TYDNEG
+636 TYDNDG
-642 HLIHHDVSSLE
+642 NLIHHDVSSLE
-653 EKFAGGDAEGLG
+653 EKFTGGDDENLG
-665 YKSQTIIN
+665 YKTQTIIN

-702 GVLMSIKKK
+702 GVLMSTKKK
-711 KGNV
+711 KGNT

>member
-1 MKKKS
+1 MKKAK
-6 RFLTGLLSAVMA
+6 RFLTGLLSAALA
-18 LSLCALP
+18 LSLCAMP
-25 AMAAD
+25 AMAAED
-30 EGSGTTTTTSPSTA
+30 SGTTTTPSTA
-44 VWTRNTGSITVHKYE
+44 VWTQKTGSITVHKYE
-59 LNDEK
+59 LNDDK
-64 KEKEGTGNASD
+64 KKNEGTGNASD
-75 TVDQEAKELAG
+75 KVDSEAKKLAG
-86 AEFTIYKI
+86 AEFTIYQI
-94 WDEETLK
+94 WDEEALK

-109 VDTTKVFD
+109 VDTTNVLD
-117 VRNYATKDEN
+117 VKNYATKDEK

-132 LELTNGVNAK
+132 LELTNGVTAE
-142 KVEKEGLKNPQT
+142 KVEKEGLENPQT
-154 TDAGG
+154 TDADG

-203 AEEEKQPVT
+203 EKDQKQPVT

-217 VHIFPKNSTKYGS
+217 VHIFPKNSTQYGG
-230 VKLIK
+230 VDLIK

-240 NNDDGVLPNVTY
+240 NNDDGVLSNVTY
-252 ELYKYEGNE
+252 ELYKYEGNDE
-261 ENPTYP
+261 KPVYTE
-267 GNPSDWKR
+267 GASDWKK
-275 ITNKT
+275 ITNQT
-280 TPAGDNTGDE
+280 TTAGDNTGDV

-295 DTKGEISIEG
+295 DKDGKISIEG

-323 DKEYES
+323 DKEYDS

-340 TVDATGNY
+340 TVKADGSY
-348 TSTAK
+348 TSANK
-353 DNTIGALEAKNHKPD
+353 SAVDNALEAKNHKPD
-368 VEKKVGKKDAS
+368 VEKKVGMKDAS
-379 GNISYEKK
+379 GNISYDKK

-436 GEDATEPMVENN
+436 GEGATEPMVENT
-448 DYTVVKDETT
+448 DYTVVKNDTT
-458 KGFKL
+458 KGFTL
-463 TFTKPGVSLKAYAGK
+463 TFTNPGVTLKDYAGK
-478 TVTVTYYAKLL
+478 TVTVTYYAELL
-489 GTAVITTAGNGNT
+489 DTAVTTTDGNPNT

-518 PDKTTEIKNDAV
+518 PNKTTEIKNDAV

-568 IGLDSNIK
+568 IGLDSSIK
-576 LTKVES
+576 LTKVAS
-582 GLTTDDKGKIN
+582 GLTTDEQGKIN

-621 VDLKI
+621 VELKI

-631 WKVKD
+631 WTEKN

-653 EKFAGGDAEGLG
+653 EKFAGGDGENLG
-665 YKSQTIIN
+665 YKTQTIIN

-692 IGALLVVGGV
+692 IGVLLVVAGV
-702 GVLMSIKKK
+702 GVLLSLKKK
-711 KGNV
+711 NRA

>member
-1 MKKKS
+1 MKKAK
-6 RFLTGLLSAVMA
+6 RFLTGLLSAALA
-18 LSLCALP
+18 LSLCAMP
-25 AMAAD
+25 AMAEDNA
-30 EGSGTTTTTSPSTA
+30 ETPVTTPPSTA
-44 VWTRNTGSITVHKYE
+44 VWTQKTGSITVHKYE
-59 LNDEK
+59 LNDDK
-64 KEKEGTGNASD
+64 KKNEGTGNASD
-75 TVDQEAKELAG
+75 KVDSEAKKLAG
-86 AEFTIYKI
+86 AEFTIYQI
-94 WDEETLK
+94 WNETTLK
-101 KYYDGVTT
+101 DYYGGVKEF
-109 VDTTKVFD
+109 DTSKVFD
-117 VRNYATKDEN
+117 VSNYATKDTT

-132 LELTNGVNAK
+132 LELTNGVTAV

-154 TDAGG
+154 TDASG

-203 AEEEKQPVT
+203 AKDNKKPVT

-252 ELYKYEGNE
+252 ELYKYEGNA
-261 ENPTYP
+261 ENPVYTKDSP
-267 GNPSDWKR
+267 DWKK

-290 LNLIT
+290 LKLIT
-295 DTKGEISIEG
+295 DPNGEISIDG

-313 VEQSAKVKQG
+313 VEQSAKVKQD

-340 TVDATGNY
+340 TVDAEGNY
-348 TSTAK
+348 TSAAK
-353 DNTIGALEAKNHKPD
+353 NDTINALEAKNHKPD
-368 VEKKVGKKDAS
+368 VEKKVGMKDAS
-379 GNISYEKK
+379 GNIIYGKK

-416 TDTPTNL
+416 TDTPTHL
-423 EFVKDDNHPFIVK
+423 EFVKDDDHPFIVK
-436 GEDATEPMVENN
+436 GEGATEPMVENT
-448 DYTVVKDETT
+448 DYTVVKDDTT
-458 KGFKL
+458 KGFTL
-463 TFTKPGVSLKAYAGK
+463 TFTKPGVTLKDYAGK

-489 GTAVITTAGNGNT
+489 DTAVTTTDGNPNT

-518 PDKTTEIKNDAV
+518 PNKTTEIKNDAV

-561 GDITGDK
+561 GNITGDK
-568 IGLDSNIK
+568 IGLDKSIR
-576 LTKVES
+576 LTKVAS
-582 GLTTDDKGKIN
+582 GLTTDPKGEVG

-621 VDLKI
+621 VELKI

-631 WKVKD
+631 WTEKN

-653 EKFAGGDAEGLG
+653 EKFAGSDGENLG
-665 YKSQTIIN
+665 YKTQTIIN
-673 RKGFN
+673 RKGFK

-692 IGALLVVGGV
+692 IGVLLVVAGV
-702 GVLMSIKKK
+702 GVLLSLKKK
-711 KGNV
+711 NRT

>member
-1 MKKKS
+1 MKKAK
-6 RFLTGLLSAVMA
+6 RFLTGLLSAALA
-18 LSLCALP
+18 LSLCAMP
-25 AMAAD
+25 AMAD
-30 EGSGTTTTTSPSTA
+30 EVGGTTTTPSTA
-44 VWTRNTGSITVHKYE
+44 VWTKDTGSITVHKYE
-59 LNDEK
+59 LNDK
-64 KEKEGTGNASD
+64 NKEKDGTGNARD
-75 TVDQEAKELAG
+75 EVDPEAKKLAG

-94 WDEETLK
+94 WDEKTLK
-101 KYYDGVTT
+101 EYYDGVTA

-127 TGAWK
+127 TDAWK
-132 LELTNGVNAK
+132 LELKNGVKAE
-142 KVEKEGLKNPQT
+142 KVEKDGLVNPQT
-154 TDAGG
+154 TLEDGTVA
-159 VVTFNNLDLGLYLVL
+159 FKNLDLGLYLVL

-203 AEEEKQPVT
+203 AKEDKQPVT

-217 VHIFPKNSTKYGS
+217 VHIFPKNSTQYGG
-230 VKLIK
+230 VDLIK

-240 NNDDGVLPNVTY
+240 SNDDGVLSNVTY
-252 ELYKYEGNE
+252 ELYKYEGND
-261 ENPTYP
+261 ENPTYTKD
-267 GNPSDWKR
+267 STDWKK
-275 ITNKT
+275 ITHKT
-280 TPAGDNTGDE
+280 TTAGDNKGDK
-290 LNLIT
+290 LNLVT
-295 DTKGEISIEG
+295 DQNGKISVDG

-313 VEQSAKVKQG
+313 VEQSVKVKQG
-323 DKEYES
+323 DNEYES

-340 TVDATGNY
+340 TVKADGSYISKAKNETTGE
-348 TSTAK
+348 
-353 DNTIGALEAKNHKPD
+353 LEAKNHKPD
-368 VEKKVGKKDAS
+368 VEKKVGMKDAS
-379 GNISYEKK
+379 GNISYDKK

-416 TDTPTNL
+416 TDTPTHL

-436 GEDATEPMVENN
+436 GEDAMEPMVEGT
-448 DYTVVKDETT
+448 DYTVVKNDAT
-458 KGFKL
+458 KGFTL
-463 TFTKPGVSLKAYAGK
+463 TFTNPGETLKSYAGK

-489 GTAVITTAGNGNT
+489 NSAVITTAGNPNT

-555 YKVDPT
+555 YKVDPN

-568 IGLDSNIK
+568 IGLDSSIT
-576 LTKVES
+576 LTKVAS
-582 GLTTDDKGKIN
+582 GLTTDDKGVVG

-607 ETQTGYNLLSGPVK
+607 KTQTGYNLLSGPVK
-621 VDLKI
+621 VELNI
-626 TYTAT
+626 TYKAEWTE
-631 WKVKD
+631 KN
-636 TYDNEG
+636 TYDGEG
-642 HLIHHDVSSLE
+642 NLIHHDVSSLE
-653 EKFAGGDAEGLG
+653 EKFKGGDSEGLG
-665 YKSQTIIN
+665 YKTQTIIN

-692 IGALLVVGGV
+692 IGVLLVVAGV
-702 GVLMSIKKK
+702 GVLLSLKKK
-711 KGNV
+711 NRA

>member
-1 MKKKS
+1 MKKAK
-6 RFLTGLLSAVMA
+6 RFLTGLLSAALA
-18 LSLCALP
+18 LSLCAMP
-25 AMAAD
+25 AMA
-30 EGSGTTTTTSPSTA
+30 EESGTQTTPQPSTA
-44 VWTRNTGSITVHKYE
+44 VWTRDTGSITVHKYE
-59 LNDEK
+59 LNDDAK
-64 KEKEGTGNASD
+64 KNEGTGNASD
-75 TVDQEAKELAG
+75 VVNSEAKKLAG

-94 WDEETLK
+94 WDEEALK
-101 KYYDGVTT
+101 KYYDGVTA

-117 VRNYATKDEN
+117 VSNYATKDVK

-132 LELTNGVNAK
+132 LELKNDVTAE
-142 KVEKEGLKNPQT
+142 KVVKDGLVNPQT

-195 QKDSDNTV
+195 QKDSDNRV
-203 AEEEKQPVT
+203 AKEDKRAVT

-217 VHIFPKNSTKYGS
+217 VHIFPKNSTQYGG
-230 VKLIK
+230 VDLIK

-240 NNDDGVLPNVTY
+240 NNDDGVLSNVTY
-252 ELYKYEGNE
+252 ELYKYEGNA
-261 ENPTYP
+261 ENPVYTKDSP
-267 GNPSDWKR
+267 DWKS
-275 ITNKT
+275 ITRKT
-280 TPAGDNTGDE
+280 TPAGDNTGDK
-290 LNLIT
+290 LNLVT
-295 DTKGEISIEG
+295 NTEGRISIEG

-340 TVDATGNY
+340 TVDAEGNY

-353 DNTIGALEAKNHKPD
+353 NETSGELEAKNHKPD

-416 TDTPTNL
+416 TDTPTHL
-423 EFVKDDNHPFIVK
+423 EFVEDEQHPLVVK
-436 GEDATEPMVENN
+436 AEDAEEPMTREGN
-448 DYTVVKDETT
+448 YTVEKNSN
-458 KGFKL
+458 KGFTL
-463 TFTKPGVSLKAYAGK
+463 TFTDPKTSLAPYAGK
-478 TVTVTYYAKLL
+478 KITITYYAKLL
-489 GTAVITTAGNGNT
+489 ETAVITTDGNPNT

-518 PDKTTEIKNDAV
+518 PNKTTEIKNDAV

-561 GDITGDK
+561 GNITGDQ
-568 IGLDSNIK
+568 IGLDRSIM
-576 LTKVES
+576 LTKVAS
-582 GLTTDDKGKIN
+582 GLTTDGN
-593 KDGLANGTYYLVET
+593 GEVGKDGLANGTYYLVET

-621 VDLKI
+621 VELNI
-626 TYTAT
+626 TYMAKWTE
-631 WKVKD
+631 KN
-636 TYDNEG
+636 TYDSEG
-642 HLIHHDVSSLE
+642 HLIHHDVSSLKE
-653 EKFAGGDAEGLG
+653 EFAGSDAKDLG
-665 YKSQTIIN
+665 YKTQTIIN
-673 RKGFN
+673 RKGFK

-692 IGALLVVGGV
+692 IGVLLVVAGV
-702 GVLMSIKKK
+702 GVLLSLKKK
-711 KGNV
+711 NRA